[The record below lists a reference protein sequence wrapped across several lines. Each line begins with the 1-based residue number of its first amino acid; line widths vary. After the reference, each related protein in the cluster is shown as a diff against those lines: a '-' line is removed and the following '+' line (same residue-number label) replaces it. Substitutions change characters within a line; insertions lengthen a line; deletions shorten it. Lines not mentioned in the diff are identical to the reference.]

1 MPINQDQFLGSNA
14 NLCVTYPINVNVAI
28 LISNFHQKYVVVKAM
43 RRSGVISKIL
53 LMKKL
58 KSKVYVSFLISLYE
72 ICCIIF
78 HILI

>member
-43 RRSGVISKIL
+43 RRSGGVSKML

-58 KSKVYVSFLISLYE
+58 KSKVYVSFLIRL
-72 ICCIIF
+72 
-78 HILI
+78 